1 MDCCQWSGVH
11 CDAGARV
18 IGLDL
23 SNETISGG
31 FNDSS
36 SLFSLQYLQRL
47 NLAYNRFNNSQIPSR
62 FDMLANLS
70 YLNLSNAGF
79 AGQIPI
85 EISNLTRLVTLDLST
100 LYFSGSALRLANPD
114 LMMLVENLSELREL
128 LLDTVNISARGDQWG
143 QVLASSLPNLQ
154 VLSMSNCHLSGPIDA
169 SLANIQSLS
178 VIRLT
183 YNNLSAAVPEI
194 FANFSNLTSLR
205 LGNTGLYG
213 TFPREILKVP
223 NLQILDLSNN
233 PLLEGFLPDFPSGAS
248 LHTLLLSFTNFQGE
262 LPVTVS
268 NLGWLSRIEL
278 VQCNFNG
285 SIPNTL
291 SKLMQLV
298 HLDFSYNSFAGPVP
312 SFSLSRNLTQLNLA
326 HNLLN
331 GSIDSSDW
339 VMLSN
344 LLNIDLRHNSLSGKI
359 PSSLFRIPSLQ
370 KIQLSHNRFTGQ
382 VDEFPNASSSQL
394 DTLDLASN
402 ALQGP
407 LPMSMFGLEN
417 LKILT
422 LSSNN
427 FSGTLPLSEI
437 QRLKILSNLDL
448 SYNSLSLNAAANSS
462 TSSSF
467 PQMTTLKLASCNLK
481 GFPDFLKNQSNLVSL
496 DLSDNQIYGEIP
508 NWIWEIR
515 SLNYL
520 NLSRN
525 ILVKMTEPLQ
535 GLTSNLVILDLHS
548 NQLQGQIPYLPPFA
562 TFLDYSSNNFT
573 SVVPHSIGN
582 YLNFVYFFSLSSNK
596 VQGSIPESICN
607 AAYLQVLDL
616 SNNSLSGTIPSCIP
630 LMNLGV
636 LNLRSNNFI
645 GTVPDNFT
653 RNCGLQTL
661 DVNGNLLT
669 GRIPQSLAK
678 CALLEVLDLGNNQIK
693 DTFPCWL
700 RNISSLHV
708 LVLRSN
714 NFYESIGCP
723 GNRNISWPKLQILDL
738 ASNNFSGKLPRKCF
752 TTWEAMM
759 FDEDEAQ
766 SKLKHLRYEVLE
778 FSQLYYQDAI
788 TVTNKGLEM
797 ELVKILSVFTSID
810 LSCNNFSGSIPVE
823 IEQLRALHV
832 LNLSYNAFT
841 GSIPPQLG
849 QLQHLE
855 SLDLSRNNLSGEIP
869 AQLASLNFLSFLNLS
884 YNQLVGLIP
893 TGNQLQ
899 TFSEDS
905 YKANPG
911 LCGFPS
917 PNSCSNTN
925 DTPSDTNDTPSDAA
939 PKKENSGNKTDWL
952 LIFIELGFVFGSGAA
967 VATTIFSK
975 KVNKWLDEIV
985 EKLLEVIL
993 PMLGLAP
1000 FSK

>member
-1 MDCCQWSGVH
+1 LFSISLLIILHDLSVLISSQCLSDQQRLLLQLRSNLSFNSSLSVKLVQWNPGRDCCQWSGVH
-11 CDAGARV
+11 CDEGGRV
-18 IGLDL
+18 IGLNL

-47 NLAYNRFNNSQIPSR
+47 NLAYNRFKNSQIPSR

-100 LYFSGSALRLANPD
+100 LYFAGPALRLANPD

-128 LLDTVNISARGDQWG
+128 LLDGVNISVRGDQWG

-183 YNNLSAAVPEI
+183 DNNLSAAVPEI
-194 FANFSNLTSLR
+194 LANFSNLTSLR
-205 LGNTGLYG
+205 LSNTGFY
-213 TFPREILKVP
+213 T
-223 NLQILDLSNN
+223 NL
-233 PLLEGFLPDFPSGAS
+233 
-248 LHTLLLSFTNFQGE
+248 QGE

-291 SKLMQLV
+291 SELTQLV
-298 HLDFSYNSFAGPVP
+298 NLDFSSNSFAGPVP

-331 GSIDSSDW
+331 GSIDSSNW

-344 LLNIDLRHNSLSGKI
+344 LLNIDLRNNSLSGKI

-437 QRLKILSNLDL
+437 QRLKNLSNLDL
-448 SYNSLSLNAAANSS
+448 SYNRLSLNAAANSS

-481 GFPDFLKNQSNLVSL
+481 DFPDFLKNQSNLVNL

-535 GLTSNLVILDLHS
+535 GLTSKLVILDLHS
-548 NQLQGQIPYLPPFA
+548 NQLQGQIPYPPPFA

-582 YLNFVYFFSLSSNK
+582 YLNFAYFFSLSSNK

-661 DVNGNLLT
+661 DVNGNLT

-700 RNISSLHV
+700 KNISSLRV

-723 GNRNISWPKLQILDL
+723 GNRNITWPKLQIVDL
-738 ASNNFSGKLPRKCF
+738 ASNNFSGKLPRECLKN
-752 TTWEAMM
+752 WEAMM
-759 FDEDEAQ
+759 VDEDEAQ
-766 SKLKHLRYEVLE
+766 SKLKHLRYEVLGL
-778 FSQLYYQDAI
+778 SQIYYQDAI

-797 ELVKILSVFTSID
+797 ELEKILTVFTSID

-823 IEQLRALHV
+823 MELFVALYV
-832 LNLSYNAFT
+832 LNLSHNALI
-841 GSIPPQLG
+841 GSIPSFIG
-849 QLQHLE
+849 QLQQLE

-869 AQLASLNFLSFLNLS
+869 VQLASLNFLSFLNLS

-905 YKANPG
+905 YKGNPG

-917 PNSCSNTN
+917 PNNCSNTN
-925 DTPSDTNDTPSDAA
+925 DSPSDAT
-939 PKKENSGNKTDWL
+939 PKKYYIGNKFDWQ
-952 LIFIELGFVFGSGAA
+952 FIITGVGYGLGAGTV
-967 VATTIFSK
+967 VAPIMFSK
-975 KVNKWLDEIV
+975 K
-985 EKLLEVIL
+985 
-993 PMLGLAP
+993 
-1000 FSK
+1000 